1 MNIKK
6 ITWIAIAI
14 FSIVFLILFAFSI
27 QRNNGEFVYPIDD
40 TYIHMAIAN
49 NTADY
54 GMWGID
60 KYSFSATS
68 SSLLYGGLLTAI
80 FLLIDHSL
88 FIPLGF
94 NIVCALLIFLQF
106 NAIATKNN
114 TPIYLYAFYTAML
127 LLFVPLPTMA
137 FSGMEHLMHALIAI
151 GFIYLASRMLS
162 GEEGSLGLLL
172 FFSILIGSVRY
183 EGLFLVGIIPFLF
196 VLQRKYGVATF
207 IFITGMLPMILFG
220 IVSVSNGS
228 HFLPNTI
235 LIKSDASSLSN
246 GALVNFI
253 INTLDNLVYHI
264 TRLYLTVPILI
275 TGIIAY
281 RTRNHKSLI
290 FYASAITFLL
300 LISHCAFAKVG
311 RYNRYESYLIA
322 TSIFAYMLGHDV
334 FKAFIRQYF
343 KSKIAIT
350 IVVIIL
356 LAPWIKR
363 SYRNY
368 HRTIQATHNIYD
380 QQIQMS
386 RLLSSLPDNITV
398 MANDIGAIS
407 YFNPNIHIVDMV
419 GLGSIDVLNML
430 RNSTS
435 SEEKREGY
443 SEIAK
448 NNESDLAV
456 IYDHWYPNEVPKGWR
471 KIETWTIQNNVICG
485 HETVSFYA
493 INTNMDDILKKELA
507 NHNLPKDVIRNK

>member
-1 MNIKK
+1 
-6 ITWIAIAI
+6 
-14 FSIVFLILFAFSI
+14 
-27 QRNNGEFVYPIDD
+27 
-40 TYIHMAIAN
+40 
-49 NTADY
+49 
-54 GMWGID
+54 
-60 KYSFSATS
+60 
-68 SSLLYGGLLTAI
+68 
-80 FLLIDHSL
+80 
-88 FIPLGF
+88 
-94 NIVCALLIFLQF
+94 
-106 NAIATKNN
+106 
-114 TPIYLYAFYTAML
+114 
-127 LLFVPLPTMA
+127 
-137 FSGMEHLMHALIAI
+137 
-151 GFIYLASRMLS
+151 
-162 GEEGSLGLLL
+162 
-172 FFSILIGSVRY
+172 
-183 EGLFLVGIIPFLF
+183 
-196 VLQRKYGVATF
+196 
-207 IFITGMLPMILFG
+207 
-220 IVSVSNGS
+220 
-228 HFLPNTI
+228 
-235 LIKSDASSLSN
+235 
-246 GALVNFI
+246 
-253 INTLDNLVYHI
+253 
-264 TRLYLTVPILI
+264 
-275 TGIIAY
+275 
-281 RTRNHKSLI
+281 
-290 FYASAITFLL
+290 
-300 LISHCAFAKVG
+300 
-311 RYNRYESYLIA
+311 
-322 TSIFAYMLGHDV
+322 SIFAYMLGHDV